1 MLYKLNGKD
10 FSHIVADTG
19 FSISYKSR
27 TVGTSRVSLGGLQY
41 SGKKRT
47 VVVVTAPIDPITEA
61 QYQELLAEIAQKY
74 VTLEY
79 HDPQLGDREIEAIP
93 SDTSSTLVLENI
105 DGVNYWNGISI
116 TLEER

>member
-10 FSHIVADTG
+10 FSSIVANSG

-27 TVGTSRVSLGGLQY
+27 TVGTPRVSLGGLQY

-47 VVVVTAPIDPITEA
+47 VVVITAPIDPITEE
-61 QYQELLAEIAQKY
+61 QYQELLNEVTQKY

-79 HDPQLGDREIEAIP
+79 HDPKLGDREIETIP
-93 SDTSSTLVLENI
+93 SDTTSTLVLENI